1 MQTLNSFTF
10 GCEFCFQING
20 HRSPCGH
27 DSDPCFRNTGMW
39 SLSFVFF
46 PCLSDAK
53 HVEVTPPI
61 WVCLWTLAPP
71 CVCERYVCGYFLCTA
86 QATNLLN
93 ISVQK
98 SKLCTREINQWLEQ
112 EEQAVLWRHVQVWQT
127 LFFWRGSFF
136 LSFPSVRVGQT
147 PITCPIDLK
156 QKRPWAHTQ
165 PAGRE
170 GRRM

>member
-27 DSDPCFRNTGMW
+27 DSDPCFRITGMW

-86 QATNLLN
+86 QGTNLLD